1 MSKYTFKEIKHIIN
15 TTPAELK
22 NKFIHEV
29 VSETKSRELGY
40 FAPST
45 TNWCYR
51 VHAIEHNNHII
62 EVVEVFG
69 KIQ

>member
-22 NKFIHEV
+22 NKFIHEI
-29 VSETKSRELGY
+29 EKFRELGY
-40 FAPST
+40 FAKSAC
-45 TNWCYR
+45 NWCYH
-51 VHAIEHNNHII
+51 VHAIEYKNHII

-69 KIQ
+69 EIK